1 MARKAFPA
9 GPRSRGLPCTA
20 VHPGIK
26 ATYRTIRLEPAT
38 KTRLKELKIDPRE
51 SFNDGIARL
60 VARAVEDEPLSD
72 ETLRRLDEADIGAG
86 RFRLLGDVLRNPGI
100 LE

>member
-1 MARKAFPA
+1 MPRCTRVSRPRTGAVQARTGHEDTPEGA
-9 GPRSRGLPCTA
+9 
-20 VHPGIK
+20 
-26 ATYRTIRLEPAT
+26 E
-38 KTRLKELKIDPRE
+38 IDPRE
-51 SFNDGIARL
+51 GFNDGIERL